1 MYVATR
7 RITTHVPVPA
17 FGRPQR
23 RERRLGGK
31 QVLEQSSCPSIP
43 ASLTIPAV
51 KSNWS
56 RPLFPSIFKVAFST
70 SLSMLSKCFH
80 NFIGLLNIQSPIE
93 RWIYGIYCMHRSL
106 RAPPSKPAARPYW
119 QSPKAKTPY
128 KKQQAIP
135 VSMAAQ
141 NVIAIAITI
150 SVLIIM
156 LFTGGVIVIKQLH
169 KQRNQERLRD
179 AETGEAFE
187 LEERTRLPAVHHHRS
202 GYSMQAAAPPS
213 YTASPTV
220 RGYDP
225 HTAGAEPPP
234 SALPPSPIQRT
245 SSAPPIIPP
254 LQPSSPLYGPME
266 EVLFNGPPPPP
277 VLSPV
282 SAERKRRRDIFRSL
296 PFPAPGKGIAIF
308 RGSPTCRC

>member
-1 MYVATR
+1 M
-7 RITTHVPVPA
+7 
-17 FGRPQR
+17 Q
-23 RERRLGGK
+23 
-31 QVLEQSSCPSIP
+31 PSLP
-43 ASLTIPAV
+43 
-51 KSNWS
+51 
-56 RPLFPSIFKVAFST
+56 
-70 SLSMLSKCFH
+70 
-80 NFIGLLNIQSPIE
+80 
-93 RWIYGIYCMHRSL
+93 
-106 RAPPSKPAARPYW
+106 APPSKPTAQPSW
-119 QSPKAKTPY
+119 QSRKAKTPY
-128 KKQQAIP
+128 KKQQAMP

-141 NVIAIAITI
+141 NGHQINETSNKHAIAIAITI

-156 LFTGGVIVIKQLH
+156 LFTGGVILIKKLH
-169 KQRNQERLRD
+169 KQRNQARLRD

-187 LEERTRLPAVHHHRS
+187 LRERTPLPAVHHHRS
-202 GYSMQAAAPPS
+202 GYSMQGAAPPS
-213 YTASPTV
+213 YTASSTV
-220 RGYDP
+220 RGYEP

-282 SAERKRRRDIFRSL
+282 SAERKRRRDIFRRL